1 MKKGKLLDY
10 LIYIPFLAALAFFI
24 IFIRYYFIVNG
35 SSEITSIM
43 NLYLIRCRNMAVFCL
58 ILGIFLLI
66 IKNIILLFTID
77 KKDNIYNTNDLSRIS
92 NRQEFETKTYS
103 LTGEK
108 VVNDILKDKIVNV
121 NFLNSNIE
129 DREMKFNNYN
139 EKNNSIS
146 LIDLKR
152 GNKFYDSRY
161 FIKCCK
167 CDEII
172 SKNAEKCK
180 YCGSIQ
186 NEIKTKKFNPIIF
199 AVNMII
205 ILLCIIVM
213 VLVVHKIVE
222 QRNINLSNINIKT
235 VETK

>member
-1 MKKGKLLDY
+1 MKKGKILD
-10 LIYIPFLAALAFFI
+10 FI
-24 IFIRYYFIVNG
+24 IFIPFLFAIAFFVIYLRYYFIIKG
-35 SSEITSIM
+35 SSEISSIM
-43 NLYLIRCRNMAVFCL
+43 DLYLIRCRNIALFCL
-58 ILGIFLLI
+58 IIGVILSI
-66 IKNIILLFTID
+66 IKNIVLFIKAN
-77 KKDNIYNTNDLSRIS
+77 KKEDVYVANNQDNTS
-92 NRQEFETKTYS
+92 KTYS
-103 LTGEK
+103 LNNEA
-108 VVNDILKDKIVNV
+108 IVN
-121 NFLNSNIE
+121 NILRNKDINIE
-129 DREMKFNNYN
+129 FIDSNLLDRKMRFIDYN
-139 EKNNSIS
+139 ENYNSIS
-146 LIDLKR
+146 LLDLEKDKR
-152 GNKFYDSRY
+152 GNNLYDSRY
-161 FIKCCK
+161 FIKCSK

-222 QRNINLSNINIKT
+222 QRDINLSNINIKT

>member
-1 MKKGKLLDY
+1 MKKGKLIDF
-10 LIYIPFLAALAFFI
+10 ITFIPFLAALAFFI
-24 IFIRYYFIVNG
+24 IFIRYYFIING
-35 SSEITSIM
+35 SSEISSIM
-43 NLYLIRCRNMAVFCL
+43 SIYLIRCRNMAVFCL
-58 ILGIFLLI
+58 ILGIILMI
-66 IKNIILLFTID
+66 IKNIVLFINAN
-77 KKDNIYNTNDLSRIS
+77 KVDNTS
-92 NRQEFETKTYS
+92 KTYA
-103 LTGEK
+103 LNNEA
-108 VVNDILKDKIVNV
+108 IVNNV
-121 NFLNSNIE
+121 LKNKDLNVEFIDSNIE
-129 DREMKFNNYN
+129 DRRMRFIDYN
-139 EKNNSIS
+139 ENHNSIS
-146 LIDLKR
+146 LLDLDKDKR

-180 YCGSIQ
+180 YCGSVQ
-186 NEIKTKKFNPIIF
+186 NEIKTKKFNPIVF

-213 VLVVHKIVE
+213 ILVVHKIVE

>member
-1 MKKGKLLDY
+1 MKKGKLIDF
-10 LIYIPFLAALAFFI
+10 ITFIPFLAALAFFI
-24 IFIRYYFIVNG
+24 IFIRYYFIING
-35 SSEITSIM
+35 SSEVTSIM
-43 NLYLIRCRNMAVFCL
+43 SLYLIRCRNMAIFCL
-58 ILGIFLLI
+58 IIGILLLI
-66 IKNIILLFTID
+66 IKNTILFF
-77 KKDNIYNTNDLSRIS
+77 KSNNTNNQNI
-92 NRQEFETKTYS
+92 ETKTYS
-103 LTGEK
+103 LNNESI
-108 VVNDILKDKIVNV
+108 VNNILKNKDLNV
-121 NFLNSNIE
+121 EFIDSNIE
-129 DREMKFNNYN
+129 DRKMRFIDYN
-139 EKNNSIS
+139 ENYNSIS
-146 LIDLKR
+146 LLDLDKEKR

-161 FIKCCK
+161 FIKCGK

-180 YCGSIQ
+180 YCGSVQ
-186 NEIKTKKFNPIIF
+186 NEIKIKKFNPIIF